1 MKKGVTFF
9 VFICLLVF
17 GVSACGRENV
27 SDPSEGKKASAENPK
42 TTDRSS
48 EESEQTSEQTEAS
61 VSAEEHSGQTDIQKP
76 VKKDILIAIDP
87 GHQSPDIDMS
97 GQEPNA
103 PGSGD
108 FKQKSA
114 GGTVGRFTGIPE
126 YELNLEIALML
137 RDRLTEQG
145 YDVILTRENNET
157 AISNAERACL
167 ANDAGA
173 EFSLRIHANGSE
185 DPSVNGA
192 MALIGSAENP
202 YVGGVYEESYRLAET
217 ILNCY
222 CSASGMQNLGIRC
235 NDTMT
240 GINWSKIPVTIVEM
254 GFMSNPEE
262 DQKLSDNHYQSML
275 AEGIADGV
283 DRYYQREGEKNA
295 EK

>member
-192 MALIGSAENP
+192 MALIGSAENS

-240 GINWSKIPVTIVEM
+240 GINWSQIPVVILEM
-254 GFMSNPEE
+254 GFMTNQQ
-262 DQKLSDNHYQSML
+262 DDTNMSDATYRELMVD
-275 AEGIADGV
+275 GIVDGINA
-283 DRYYQREGEKNA
+283 YYGF
-295 EK
+295 

>member
-137 RDRLTEQG
+137 RDRLCARRRVRIG
-145 YDVILTRENNET
+145 RSWDRN
-157 AISNAERACL
+157 
-167 ANDAGA
+167 
-173 EFSLRIHANGSE
+173 SLRFPASRFVCRPQATRSPDGRH
-185 DPSVNGA
+185 
-192 MALIGSAENP
+192 SAET
-202 YVGGVYEESYRLAET
+202 RA
-217 ILNCY
+217 
-222 CSASGMQNLGIRC
+222 SAPTHPS
-235 NDTMT
+235 
-240 GINWSKIPVTIVEM
+240 S
-254 GFMSNPEE
+254 
-262 DQKLSDNHYQSML
+262 
-275 AEGIADGV
+275 
-283 DRYYQREGEKNA
+283 
-295 EK
+295 

>member
-1 MKKGVTFF
+1 M
-9 VFICLLVF
+9 
-17 GVSACGRENV
+17 
-27 SDPSEGKKASAENPK
+27 
-42 TTDRSS
+42 
-48 EESEQTSEQTEAS
+48 
-61 VSAEEHSGQTDIQKP
+61 SAEEHSGQTDIQKP

-222 CSASGMQNLGIRC
+222 CSASGMQNFGIRC

-240 GINWSKIPVTIVEM
+240 GINWSQIPVVILEM
-254 GFMSNPEE
+254 GFMTNQQ
-262 DQKLSDNHYQSML
+262 DDTNMSDATYRELMVD
-275 AEGIADGV
+275 GIVDGINA
-283 DRYYQREGEKNA
+283 YYGF
-295 EK
+295 

>member
-114 GGTVGRFTGIPE
+114 GGTVGRFHRDTGI
-126 YELNLEIALML
+126 
-137 RDRLTEQG
+137 
-145 YDVILTRENNET
+145 
-157 AISNAERACL
+157 
-167 ANDAGA
+167 
-173 EFSLRIHANGSE
+173 
-185 DPSVNGA
+185 
-192 MALIGSAENP
+192 
-202 YVGGVYEESYRLAET
+202 
-217 ILNCY
+217 
-222 CSASGMQNLGIRC
+222 
-235 NDTMT
+235 
-240 GINWSKIPVTIVEM
+240 
-254 GFMSNPEE
+254 
-262 DQKLSDNHYQSML
+262 
-275 AEGIADGV
+275 
-283 DRYYQREGEKNA
+283 
-295 EK
+295 

>member
-48 EESEQTSEQTEAS
+48 EESEQTSE
-61 VSAEEHSGQTDIQKP
+61 QTDIQKP

-137 RDRLTEQG
+137 RDRL
-145 YDVILTRENNET
+145 
-157 AISNAERACL
+157 
-167 ANDAGA
+167 
-173 EFSLRIHANGSE
+173 
-185 DPSVNGA
+185 
-192 MALIGSAENP
+192 M
-202 YVGGVYEESYRLAET
+202 
-217 ILNCY
+217 
-222 CSASGMQNLGIRC
+222 
-235 NDTMT
+235 
-240 GINWSKIPVTIVEM
+240 
-254 GFMSNPEE
+254 
-262 DQKLSDNHYQSML
+262 
-275 AEGIADGV
+275 
-283 DRYYQREGEKNA
+283 
-295 EK
+295 